1 MLEGYQMLDKKS
13 LARLIDHTLLRADAT
28 RDDIR
33 RLCQE
38 AKKFDFWS
46 VCVNPTYVRLA
57 TEVLKRTGVKV
68 CSVVGFPLGASVSKV
83 KAFEAENAVIDGA
96 REIDMVINIGA
107 LRSRDHELVRRDIQ
121 EVVDRVKGLE
131 KSTVV
136 KAIIEASLLTRNE
149 KVLACKLVKE
159 AGADFVKTSTGF
171 NGSGATVDDV
181 RLMRTVV
188 GPNFGV
194 KAAGGIKT
202 YLDAM
207 TLIKAGANR
216 IGTSSGVQIVGEK

>member
-1 MLEGYQMLDKKS
+1 MFEGHQMLDKKK

-38 AKKFDFWS
+38 AKKFGFWS

-57 TEVLKRTGVKV
+57 TEVLRRTEVKV
-68 CSVVGFPLGASVSKV
+68 CSVVGFPLGASVSEV
-83 KAFEAENAVIDGA
+83 KAFEAENAVKDGA

-107 LRSRDHELVRRDIQ
+107 LKSGDHELVKEDID
-121 EVVDRVKGLE
+121 EVVDRAKGLE
-131 KSTVV
+131 KGTVV
-136 KAIIEASLLTRNE
+136 KAIIEAGLLTQNE

-171 NGSGATVDDV
+171 NGSGATVNDV
-181 RLMRTVV
+181 RLIRTVV
-188 GPNFGV
+188 GPSLGV

-202 YLDAM
+202 YLDALN
-207 TLIKAGANR
+207 LIEAGANR
-216 IGTSSGVQIVGEK
+216 IGTSSGVLIIGAK

>member
-1 MLEGYQMLDKKS
+1 MLDKKS

>member
-1 MLEGYQMLDKKS
+1 MLDKKN

-28 RDDIR
+28 RDDIK

-38 AKKFDFWS
+38 AKKFGFWS

-57 TEVLKRTGVKV
+57 TEVLRRTEVKV

-83 KAFEAENAVIDGA
+83 KTFEAENAVKDGA
-96 REIDMVINIGA
+96 REIDMVIDIGA
-107 LRSRDHELVRRDIQ
+107 LKSGDRELVKRDIQ

-131 KSTVV
+131 KGTVV
-136 KAIIEASLLTRNE
+136 KAIIEARLLTQNE

-171 NGSGATVDDV
+171 NGSGATVNDV
-181 RLMRTVV
+181 RLIRTVV
-188 GPNFGV
+188 GPSFGV

-202 YLDAM
+202 YLDAVN
-207 TLIKAGANR
+207 LIKAGANR
-216 IGTSSGVQIVGEK
+216 IGTSSGVLIIGEK